1 MVKKNSGKGKA
12 NWDDD
17 TCPPGPKAPGILN
30 TIKKVFSILKKNTKN
45 TKIK

>member
-1 MVKKNSGKGKA
+1 MVKKNSGKGKE

-17 TCPPGPKAPGILN
+17 TCPGPKAPGILN

-45 TKIK
+45 K